1 MTDGIALLGRPA
13 LSAMTV
19 EAIEHRLLRGLA
31 TEAIIARAGA
41 ALVRPNLLKFVPYA
55 GWAFTIGTTLYAA
68 YEAYNEVQVDWAKM
82 ESEVYDSGDL
92 AVFLRGFTEVR
103 RSFVVSDAGRIARDN
118 QWKYILIPSEIMPM
132 IAQVDAVGMEIY
144 GDILQ
149 WDPDGAG
156 SRRSSAMRGRSGAGD
171 IKLLDGTSVRGS
183 WEEYPFA
190 VTQVPGR
197 TGAHVDRVPLRENWI
212 QGGFI
217 RAAAMAQGF
226 QRGMTIRCF
235 IV

>member
-1 MTDGIALLGRPA
+1 MTEGIALLGRPA
-13 LSAMTV
+13 LTAMTV
-19 EAIEHRLLRGLA
+19 EAIEHRLLTGLA

-41 ALVRPNLLKFVPYA
+41 ALIRPNLLKFVPYA
-55 GWAFTIGTTLYAA
+55 GWILTVGMVGYAA
-68 YEAYNEVQVDWAKM
+68 YEAYNETQVNWAKM
-82 ESEVYDSGDL
+82 ENEIYDGGDL

-103 RSFVVSDAGRIARDN
+103 NSFLASPVSTTAREN

-132 IAQVDAVGMEIY
+132 IAQVDAAGMDTFGSVLE
-144 GDILQ
+144 

-156 SRRSSAMRGRSGAGD
+156 SRRGAAMRGRSAAGA
-171 IKLLDGTSVRGS
+171 IQLPDGTSVRGS

-190 VTQVPGR
+190 VTRVPGME
-197 TGAHVDRVPLRENWI
+197 GAYVDRVPLRENWI

-217 RAAAMAQGF
+217 RAASMAQNF
-226 QRGMTIRCF
+226 ERGMTVHCF